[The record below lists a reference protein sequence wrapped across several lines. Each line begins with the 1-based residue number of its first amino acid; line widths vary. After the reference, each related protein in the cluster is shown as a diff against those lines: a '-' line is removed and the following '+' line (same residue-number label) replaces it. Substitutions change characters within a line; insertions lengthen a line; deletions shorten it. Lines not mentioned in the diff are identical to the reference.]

1 MSYTFIDNSEKIA
14 IVESQ
19 IRTIEYSKYSNE
31 IAKIA
36 EQAKSA
42 PDAITLL
49 ELTNQIAEK
58 DRQIAALN
66 ASRAALLPEE
76 N

>member
-19 IRTIEYSKYSNE
+19 IRTIEYSKYTNE

-36 EQAKSA
+36 EQAKST
-42 PDAITLL
+42 PDATTLL

-58 DRQIAALN
+58 DRQIAALT
-66 ASRAALLPEE
+66 ASRTALLPAQD
-76 N
+76 

>member
-19 IRTIEYSKYSNE
+19 IRTIEYSKYTNE

-58 DRQIAALN
+58 DRQIAALS